1 MFWNKE
7 LTYWITPKSG
17 PMRGMATLIDAN
29 HALSRDLPS
38 GYLKR
43 VYWVDVANLL
53 VQAAE
58 SGRDDDVRTLM
69 RTIAGDTDFIL
80 TSDVQSA
87 EQTALALQSL
97 ASALT
102 RSNPRLLKSPM
113 TEAIDA
119 LFAEIQNRERYEPAK
134 FVQKLGALRAAL

>member
-17 PMRGMATLIDAN
+17 PMRGMATLIDVN

-43 VYWVDVANLL
+43 VHWVDVANLL

-58 SGRDDDVRTLM
+58 SGRDEDVR
-69 RTIAGDTDFIL
+69 IATDEL
-80 TSDVQSA
+80 
-87 EQTALALQSL
+87 
-97 ASALT
+97 
-102 RSNPRLLKSPM
+102 
-113 TEAIDA
+113 
-119 LFAEIQNRERYEPAK
+119 
-134 FVQKLGALRAAL
+134 LRAVEQEGWMDRVRVTSAAAA

>member
-43 VYWVDVANLL
+43 VHWTDVANLL

-58 SGRDDDVRTLM
+58 SGHDDDVR
-69 RTIAGDTDFIL
+69 IATDEL
-80 TSDVQSA
+80 
-87 EQTALALQSL
+87 
-97 ASALT
+97 
-102 RSNPRLLKSPM
+102 
-113 TEAIDA
+113 
-119 LFAEIQNRERYEPAK
+119 
-134 FVQKLGALRAAL
+134 LRAVEQEGWMERVRVNSAAAA

>member
-29 HALSRDLPS
+29 HAISRDLPS

-43 VYWVDVANLL
+43 VHWTDVANLL

-58 SGRDDDVRTLM
+58 SGHDDDVRIATDELVHIL
-69 RTIAGDTDFIL
+69 RTAFTAVLRDPDFL
-80 TSDVQSA
+80 VEA
-87 EQTALALQSL
+87 
-97 ASALT
+97 
-102 RSNPRLLKSPM
+102 RLLR
-113 TEAIDA
+113 IDVTPQA
-119 LFAEIQNRERYEPAK
+119 GEEIQRI
-134 FVQKLGALRAAL
+134 VGALHAAPRQVVERLKQIVEP

>member
-1 MFWNKE
+1 MYWNKE

-43 VYWVDVANLL
+43 IHWFEVANLL

-58 SGRDDDVRTLM
+58 TGREEDVR
-69 RTIAGDTDFIL
+69 IATDEL
-80 TSDVQSA
+80 
-87 EQTALALQSL
+87 
-97 ASALT
+97 
-102 RSNPRLLKSPM
+102 
-113 TEAIDA
+113 
-119 LFAEIQNRERYEPAK
+119 
-134 FVQKLGALRAAL
+134 LRAIEEEGWMERPQMTSAAA

>member
-1 MFWNKE
+1 MHWNKE

-43 VYWVDVANLL
+43 VHWTDVANLL

-58 SGRDDDVRTLM
+58 SGHEEDVR
-69 RTIAGDTDFIL
+69 IATDEL
-80 TSDVQSA
+80 
-87 EQTALALQSL
+87 
-97 ASALT
+97 
-102 RSNPRLLKSPM
+102 
-113 TEAIDA
+113 
-119 LFAEIQNRERYEPAK
+119 
-134 FVQKLGALRAAL
+134 LRAVEQEGWMDRVRVTSVAA